1 MLIGLKG
8 FIAAIIGGFGS
19 IPGAMI
25 AGLMLGVIENII
37 GGFISSGY
45 KNAIAFFILILVL
58 YFLPDGILKR
68 RIEGRI

>member
-1 MLIGLKG
+1 MGMLIGLKG

-68 RIEGRI
+68 